1 MPVEF
6 RHLGL
11 LLHVPHSYRRLV
23 AALQA
28 SKCTHWNNL
37 IFQWKSQGAALTVM
51 GQHPC
56 VGVCHPL
63 WVSVTTDTAV
73 WVSVT
78 AVWVSATAVWGFVTA
93 VWVLGAAL
101 AVMGQHPCVGVCH
114 RCVGVCHHCVDVCH
128 RCVSICHRCVGVC
141 HPYVDAGGSTGS
153 QGPALPRGCLE
164 QHW

>member
-1 MPVEF
+1 ME
-6 RHLGL
+6 
-11 LLHVPHSYRRLV
+11 VPHSYRLLV

-114 RCVGVCHHCVDVCH
+114 RCVGVC
-128 RCVSICHRCVGVC
+128 RRCVG
-141 HPYVDAGGSTGS
+141 ARASTGS
-153 QGPALPRGCLE
+153 HGPAQLCGCPKPLCAGASTGS
-164 QHW
+164 